1 VGIASKVFSR
11 DERCIITTLG
21 DMLDEE
27 FTDMSATVV
36 NNIMITERG
45 FRVKEIE
52 GASTSKEDVCSR

>member
-1 VGIASKVFSR
+1 MGIASKVFSR

-45 FRVKEIE
+45 CRAKEIE